1 MAKQDGILKIEG
13 TLESLTFYKSTD
25 GYRVR
30 KKGGVSRN
38 RILHDPAFIRTRENV
53 SEFGEC
59 ATAGKL
65 FRQAAGSLI
74 SRAKDGKLTS
84 RLTSVLSKVKNNDLV
99 SPRGQRSVAKG
110 LETVQ
115 GKSLLKGFDFNG
127 KATMD
132 SVLRSDKVLD
142 TATGA
147 ISFSGFK
154 ASEHLSS
161 PSGATHY
168 SMQAA
173 VLQID
178 LDGKTYGL
186 SASEIQNAALA
197 PEAANF
203 SLEPPG
209 LPAGNGVLLYLLLIQ
224 FFQEVNGVQYPL
236 KNGSHNVLHV
246 LETA

>member
-38 RILHDPAFIRTRENV
+38 RILNDPAFIRTRENV

-65 FRQAAGSLI
+65 FRLAAGSLI

-84 RLTSVLSKVKNNDLV
+84 RLTGVLSKVKNNDLV
-99 SPRGQRSVAKG
+99 SPRGQRTVAKG
-110 LETVQ
+110 LETAA
-115 GKSLLKGFDFNG
+115 GKLLLRGFDFNG
-127 KATMD
+127 KAPMD
-132 SVLRSDKVLD
+132 SVLRSAYVLD
-142 TATGA
+142 SATGTVDFG
-147 ISFSGFK
+147 SLK
-154 ASEHLSS
+154 ASEHLNS

-168 SMQAA
+168 AMQAA

-178 LDGKTYGL
+178 LAGKTYGL
-186 SASEIQNAALA
+186 SASEIQNAALS
-197 PEAANF
+197 PEAVSF

-209 LPAGNGVLLYLLLIQ
+209 IPSGDGVLLYLLLIE